1 MKRFTFNLAAVL
13 RIYTID
19 EDNRKKE
26 FGIAGR
32 ALREAQ
38 DELERLGTEYDRY
51 QDIELARRAADES
64 VAQMRLYT
72 QYIFDIKRRIESQKR
87 TVIERY
93 RVVEQ
98 CRKRLIEA
106 TKRRKTIER
115 IKEKRFQEWK
125 KERQRFEMKFL
136 DDVCQQMHIR
146 EHTPA
151 AA

>member
-1 MKRFTFNLAAVL
+1 
-13 RIYTID
+13 YTID